1 MSSLPK
7 PVGQSPA
14 DGRAMASAPSPVDAV
29 SRTRARHQILVV
41 EDSVESQ
48 LVVAAQLERL
58 GHDFEIVAGGVA
70 ALRAFE
76 RSRFS
81 AALVDWHLPGMDGLD
96 MIRRLRIWE
105 RLHSR
110 PRTPVVS
117 LTARCTPADIA
128 ACLSAGADEH
138 LAKPAGLTDL
148 RRVLR
153 RWIVKT
159 VDSRPEVDSGPT
171 QPVHGRNQI
180 IDEAA
185 LGRLLV
191 DIGDVNAFRSVV
203 RTYLDQLPI
212 RLAAL
217 TAALE
222 QDTAAVAGAAHSLK
236 GTSALL
242 GASRLA
248 AKMATMESQARRGQA
263 DSPDAGEVLDDLAQL
278 TTAAMEQ
285 FLDTLGAEA

>member
-1 MSSLPK
+1 MSSLPE
-7 PVGQSPA
+7 PVNPSGGA
-14 DGRAMASAPSPVDAV
+14 ASAPTTSPAGEG
-29 SRTRARHQILVV
+29 SRTRVRHRVLVV

-58 GHDFEIVAGGVA
+58 GYDFEIVDTGVA

-96 MIRRLRIWE
+96 VIRRLRILE
-105 RLHSR
+105 RLHGR
-110 PRTPVVS
+110 HRTPVVS
-117 LTARCTPADIA
+117 LTARSTPLDIE
-128 ACLSAGADEH
+128 ACLMAGADEH
-138 LAKPAGLTDL
+138 LAKPAGLTEL
-148 RRVLR
+148 ARVLQ
-153 RWIVKT
+153 RWT
-159 VDSRPEVDSGPT
+159 EETEARPDADNGPT
-171 QPVHGRNQI
+171 QPVNGSNQI
-180 IDEAA
+180 VDEAA

-203 RTYLDQLPI
+203 RSYLDQLPI

-217 TAALE
+217 TAALG
-222 QDTAAVAGAAHSLK
+222 QDTSAVAGAAHSLK

-248 AKMATMESQARRGQA
+248 EKMAAMESKARRGHA
-263 DSPDAGEVLDDLAQL
+263 NRPDAGAEIAELAGL
-278 TTAAMEQ
+278 TAAAMEQ
-285 FLDTLGAEA
+285 FLDALGAEE